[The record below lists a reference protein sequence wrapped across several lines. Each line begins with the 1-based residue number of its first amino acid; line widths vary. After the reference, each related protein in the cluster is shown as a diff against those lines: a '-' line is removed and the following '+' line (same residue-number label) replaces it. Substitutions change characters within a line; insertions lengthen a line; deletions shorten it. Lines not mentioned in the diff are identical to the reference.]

1 MLNHIVFYKL
11 QDNSLANIEKVRDV
25 FLGMKGKIKQLKYIE
40 IGIDVLHSERSYD
53 LALITKFDSL
63 DDFKTYK
70 ENPIHVEV
78 SKYIHSVWKESASVD
93 YETLD

>member
-1 MLNHIVFYKL
+1 M
-11 QDNSLANIEKVRDV
+11 
-25 FLGMKGKIKQLKYIE
+25 IKWLIQLLH
-40 IGIDVLHSERSYD
+40 VLHSERSYD

-63 DDFKTYK
+63 DDFKAYK